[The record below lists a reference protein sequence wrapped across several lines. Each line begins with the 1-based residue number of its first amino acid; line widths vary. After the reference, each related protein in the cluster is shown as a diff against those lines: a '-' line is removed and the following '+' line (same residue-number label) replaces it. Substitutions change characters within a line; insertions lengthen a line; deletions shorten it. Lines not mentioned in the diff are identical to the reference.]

1 MTAVQ
6 VLDAAT
12 VAARSDVWLDARR
25 AGVSASEIAAV
36 LGISPW
42 ESPFSLYWR
51 KVNDWEIEPSDEMR
65 AGLILEP
72 AIAEW
77 WAAEC
82 DPLQNLTVR
91 PAGLFAAEARPWQLA
106 TPDRLVH
113 MVCPACDGTLLLGDL
128 DGAGVGPCSCLDGTD
143 GGPPLAVLECKWVPF
158 SWDGWGEPGTDEIP
172 VYYRAQVLWQL
183 DVLDLDEAYL
193 AALGPDGFRGYQVRR
208 DETDLTVMRRAGA
221 AFMARLA
228 AGDAPDVDSH
238 AATIRVLKQLHP
250 DVEDIDVPISDAL
263 AVEYAAARDALDE
276 AKQRKSLAEAGI
288 RAAIGSGRRA
298 VLADGTR
305 VATRSVYV
313 QRRVDVAAL
322 RADLPEVA
330 DKYSV
335 QSIVDKL
342 VPATRRKKEQ

>member
-1 MTAVQ
+1 MTAAQ
-6 VLDAAT
+6 ILDAAT
-12 VAARSDVWLDARR
+12 VAARSDEWLQARR

-42 ESPFSLYWR
+42 ESPFSLFWR
-51 KVNDWEIEPSDEMR
+51 KVNGWEIEPSDEMR
-65 AGLILEP
+65 DGLILEP

-82 DPLQNLTVR
+82 DPLQNLTVQ
-91 PAGLFAAEARPWQLA
+91 PAGLFAGEARPWQLA
-106 TPDRLVH
+106 SPDRLVH
-113 MVCPACDGTLLLGDL
+113 MVCPKCDGTGRWG
-128 DGAGVGPCSCLDGTD
+128 GAVTWHCRDCSGKGTD
-143 GGPPLAVLECKWVPF
+143 GPPLAVLECKWSAH

-172 VYYRAQVLWQL
+172 VHYRAQVLWQL
-183 DVLDLDEAYL
+183 DVLDLDEAYV
-193 AALGPDGFRGYQVRR
+193 AALGPGGFRAYRVRR

-221 AFMARLA
+221 QFMARLA

-238 AATIRVLKQLHP
+238 AATVRTLKQLHP
-250 DVEDIDVPISDAL
+250 DVEDIDVPVLDAL
-263 AVEYAAARDALDE
+263 AVEYGAAREAAAE
-276 AKQRKSLAEAGI
+276 AKARRDLAEARI